1 MPITYD
7 IEVVKNNNKYRVSDN
22 PFTLNDVIVTSFDV
36 QGAGYNREFNTV
48 ERLNG
53 RFLNA
58 TTEEKKVIN
67 MKLRYSVSRPSYVS
81 HLKSEIQNLFS
92 GQFYLRE
99 LSSSDNTIEF
109 LGFNDPDKTFELD
122 YTDGRQIFVGLTN
135 AISFDSTQTS
145 GEIELE
151 FETIDLPYFES
162 IAYNTELSSNP
173 NMEFWGLEDDV
184 AWNENDDYRKNK
196 FYNIQ
201 DGYYYYLGDVTIDQF
216 NQNYYVEIVLGKD
229 TKDFTFYIGNH
240 DLMRITGLN
249 LKAGDKIKYNGLQTF
264 KNGISIDSTSAGTHT
279 SGAQPVLEPGANN
292 FHFNQE
298 VQSIYFK
305 HKLYFR

>member
-1 MPITYD
+1 MYD
-7 IEVVKNNNKYRVSDN
+7 IEVVKGGNKYRVSDN
-22 PFTLNDVIVTSFDV
+22 PFTHQNIEVTGYDV
-36 QGAGYNREFNTV
+36 QGAGYNREFNSV

-58 TTEEKKVIN
+58 TMEE
-67 MKLRYSVSRPSYVS
+67 MKTVTMRLRYSVSRVAHVA
-81 HLKSEIQNLFS
+81 HLRSELQKLFS
-92 GQFYLRE
+92 GSFFLRE
-99 LSSSDNTIEF
+99 LSASDNKIEF
-109 LGFNDPDKTFELD
+109 LGFNDPDKKFELE
-122 YTDGRQIFVGLTN
+122 YSDGRQLKVGLVSP
-135 AISFDSTQTS
+135 ISLDSTQTS
-145 GEIELE
+145 GDIELE
-151 FETIDLPYFES
+151 FETIELPYFES
-162 IAYNTELSSNP
+162 IAYNTALSTNP
-173 NMEFWGLEDDV
+173 NMEYWALADAV

-201 DGYYYYLGDVTIDQF
+201 DGYYFYLGDVTIDQF
-216 NQNYYVEIVLGKD
+216 NQNCTIEIVLGKD

-240 DLMRITGLN
+240 DMMRISGLN
-249 LKAGDKIKYNGLQTF
+249 MKAGDKIKYDGLQTF
-264 KNGISIDSTSAGTHT
+264 KNGISIDATAAGTHT

>member
-7 IEVVKNNNKYRVSDN
+7 IEVVKNNKKYRVSDN

-109 LGFNDPDKTFELD
+109 LGFNDLDKTFELD

-162 IAYNTELSSNP
+162 IAYNTELSTNP
-173 NMEFWGLEDDV
+173 NMELWGLEDDV
-184 AWNENDDYRKNK
+184 AWNEDDDYRKNK
-196 FYNIQ
+196 FYNVQ

-216 NQNYYVEIVLGKD
+216 NQNYYIEIVLGKD
-229 TKDFTFYIGNH
+229 TEDFTFYIGNH
-240 DLMRITGLN
+240 DLMRITGLK

-264 KNGISIDSTSAGTHT
+264 RNGISIDSSSVGTHT
-279 SGAQPVLEPGANN
+279 TGAQPVLEPGANN